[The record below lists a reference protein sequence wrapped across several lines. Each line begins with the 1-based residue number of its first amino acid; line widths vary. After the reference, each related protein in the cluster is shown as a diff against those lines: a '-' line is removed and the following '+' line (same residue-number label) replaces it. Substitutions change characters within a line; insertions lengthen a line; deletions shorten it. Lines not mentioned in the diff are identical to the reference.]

1 MSTSVVWK
9 LPFFLRAIGYLPPMA
24 RYSKRE
30 RGKERGK
37 SWLAGT
43 AANAMGCSTIPRTYY
58 SYYYFHLLQW
68 FNFISSIMRLTD
80 YPAPQHRDTG
90 FKQPRALIP
99 QREQGRV
106 RGKEGRSE
114 RMGEKGTCVC
124 VEEVAKKRDNKDS
137 GSGWKWMWMEKHWR
151 TLWKPHT
158 GVWKI
163 RSLTNRQTQLLRLS
177 TMQFHLLCTCFAA
190 TTVHINKGPVLR
202 GCL

>member
-1 MSTSVVWK
+1 MHMDADILHYIWLFNWCQHRWFESSLFFSEPSVIFHRW
-9 LPFFLRAIGYLPPMA
+9 LATA
-24 RYSKRE
+24 RE
-30 RGKERGK
+30 REREKERGK

-80 YPAPQHRDTG
+80 YPPPQHRDTG

-124 VEEVAKKRDNKDS
+124 R
-137 GSGWKWMWMEKHWR
+137 
-151 TLWKPHT
+151 
-158 GVWKI
+158 
-163 RSLTNRQTQLLRLS
+163 RSHKE
-177 TMQFHLLCTCFAA
+177 M
-190 TTVHINKGPVLR
+190 G
-202 GCL
+202 